1 MSGLFREKAKEN
13 YSEQF
18 SVDRNI
24 SKINIPA
31 YVFSALFVIGI
42 VLAGVWLFCGNIATT
57 VEISG
62 IVYPADGIKN
72 IVANNDGI
80 VTGISVKKGDSVSI
94 GDTIALMPSDD
105 VLTQLANQSDTNN
118 IENLRKQYENNS
130 VIKSQY
136 TGTVYYAVP
145 SGKYVKKGDVI
156 AAVASVRNDDNTRQI
171 YALVP
176 TSSKENI
183 KSGCKVQVSPDFA
196 PREKYGYLNGYVSF
210 VDENITDSENIDEAY
225 KAYNTSSL
233 IQEGESYVAVHIAL
247 VADSSTESGLNWSNK
262 KSGSLD
268 VEMGTVC
275 DASVVISEKTPF
287 EWLFGG
293 VLQ

>member
-105 VLTQLANQSDTNN
+105 VLTQLANQSDTN
-118 IENLRKQYENNS
+118 
-130 VIKSQY
+130 
-136 TGTVYYAVP
+136 
-145 SGKYVKKGDVI
+145 
-156 AAVASVRNDDNTRQI
+156 
-171 YALVP
+171 
-176 TSSKENI
+176 
-183 KSGCKVQVSPDFA
+183 
-196 PREKYGYLNGYVSF
+196 
-210 VDENITDSENIDEAY
+210 
-225 KAYNTSSL
+225 
-233 IQEGESYVAVHIAL
+233 
-247 VADSSTESGLNWSNK
+247 
-262 KSGSLD
+262 
-268 VEMGTVC
+268 
-275 DASVVISEKTPF
+275 
-287 EWLFGG
+287 
-293 VLQ
+293 